1 MSGTV
6 NVSRRIWNDTA
17 FKAEPFTER
26 EAFVW
31 MVMEAS
37 YKAREKRIGNVVVQL
52 NRGELATS
60 VRFMCQ
66 AWDWSKS
73 RVDRF
78 LKRLENRDMI
88 GTESGTGINVITV
101 CKYDEYQNTPNESGT
116 DKIKKRD
123 SSGTAAGQQ
132 RDKPNKGLIPEA
144 IPEAKKE
151 KKAYTPLAVAKGAD
165 EPKSPEPSKPKKAP
179 SRGTRLSPEWFLPK
193 AWGDWALASGASME
207 MIRLESDVFK
217 DHWLGK
223 SGKDGIK
230 VDWLATWRNWI
241 RRAIERNGGTKNGS
255 TAHNPTERVQRIV
268 GAAAAGTSD
277 KDWG

>member
-6 NVSRRIWNDTA
+6 NISRRIWADTA
-17 FKAEPFTER
+17 FKIEPFTER

-37 YKAREKRIGNVVVQL
+37 YKPREKRIGNVVVEL
-52 NRGELATS
+52 NRGQLATS
-60 VRFMCQ
+60 IRFMCE

-73 RVDRF
+73 RVARF

-144 IPEAKKE
+144 IPEAKKD
-151 KKAYTPLAVAKGAD
+151 KKAYAPLANAKGAD
-165 EPKSPEPSKPKKAP
+165 EGNSDITAKPKKP
-179 SRGTRLSPEWFLPK
+179 SNRGSRLSPDWYLPK
-193 AWGDWALASGASME
+193 AWGEWALEAGASQD
-207 MIRLESDVFK
+207 MIRSEADVFK
-217 DHWLGK
+217 DYWRGK
-223 SGKDGIK
+223 SGKDGTK
-230 VDWLATWRNWI
+230 ADWLATWRNWI
-241 RRAIERNGGTKNGS
+241 RRAIERNGGKANGS
-255 TAHNPTERVQRIV
+255 TSRNSTERSERII
-268 GAAAAGTSD
+268 GAAAAGTTA